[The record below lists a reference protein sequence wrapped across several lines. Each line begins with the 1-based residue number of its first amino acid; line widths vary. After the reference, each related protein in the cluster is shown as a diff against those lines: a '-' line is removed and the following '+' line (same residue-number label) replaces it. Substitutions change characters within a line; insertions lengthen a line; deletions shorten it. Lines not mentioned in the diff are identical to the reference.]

1 MGSPLGLSKAA
12 LALSFQTV
20 IFLSLP
26 SSVYARP
33 SPGWPMVINTWGGPF
48 VNATDAAYEALL
60 RRDVSALDA
69 VEIGCTVCEENQ
81 CDGSVGFGGSPD
93 ENCETTLDAMI
104 MDGVTMKSGAVA
116 GLRRIKN
123 AIGVARAVLEYTS
136 HTLLA
141 GDLAT
146 QFAIDNG
153 FQEENLTTDATLAR
167 CATWREG
174 NNCQPN
180 YRQNVSPDASAG
192 CGPYTPLALDSSSP
206 DYFGLIAPDAAQASH
221 DTISLMAI
229 DAAGIMAAG
238 TSTNGASFKVPGRV
252 GDGPITGSGSY
263 VDGDVGACGATGD
276 GDIMMRF
283 LPCYQAVENLRRG
296 MNPEE
301 AAYDAVL
308 RMVRKYPAVA
318 SGIVVVD
325 KDGEHGAAASG
336 WGGTFTYAFRGGL
349 MNATNVVGVPNIC
362 VPDSLKTQP

>member
-1 MGSPLGLSKAA
+1 MVGYPGLDKVALTLAA
-12 LALSFQTV
+12 ILSQPT
-20 IFLSLP
+20 
-26 SSVYARP
+26 SVHAGV

-48 VNATDAAYEALL
+48 VNATDAAYEALS
-60 RRDVSALDA
+60 RSDVSALDA

-116 GLRRIKN
+116 GLRRVKN

-146 QFAIDNG
+146 QFAIENG
-153 FQEENLTTDATLAR
+153 FKEENLTTDATVAR
-167 CATWREG
+167 CAAWREV
-174 NNCQPN
+174 NSCQPN
-180 YRQNVSPDASAG
+180 YRRNVLPDPTNG
-192 CGPYTPLALDSSSP
+192 CGPYRPLVPFSP
-206 DYFGLIAPDAAQASH
+206 AHNFGLVSSAQASH
-221 DTISLMAI
+221 DTLSLMVI

-252 GDGPITGSGSY
+252 GDGPVTGSGSY

-296 MNPEE
+296 MKPDE
-301 AAYDAVL
+301 AARDAVW

-325 KDGEHGAAASG
+325 RDGDHGAAASG
-336 WGGTFTYAFRGGL
+336 WTGTFTYSLRGGR
-349 MNATNVVGVPNIC
+349 MNATKVVDVPNID
-362 VPDSLKTQP
+362 VPDLLRTQPGVD